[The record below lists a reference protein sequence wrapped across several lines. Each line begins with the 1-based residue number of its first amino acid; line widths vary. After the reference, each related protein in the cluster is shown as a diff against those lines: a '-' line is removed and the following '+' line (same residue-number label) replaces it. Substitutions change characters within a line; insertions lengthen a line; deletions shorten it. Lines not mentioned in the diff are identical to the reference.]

1 MVLLGVGDIL
11 SPLIIDEMSLILR
24 EGPSFYDFQVF
35 EAPPFCFPCKLSFWF
50 YFFLFA
56 YFLNFI
62 FTISFR
68 LCYLFQSVYPFAHSV
83 HSSSPYPER

>member
-50 YFFLFA
+50 YLF
-56 YFLNFI
+56 YLHI
-62 FTISFR
+62 F
-68 LCYLFQSVYPFAHSV
+68 
-83 HSSSPYPER
+83 